1 MTEDCNHKK
10 DGQVPNNNTG
20 RTGFVVLASLLAIIA
35 GVYAMVEPMGQRID
49 FLSTQMKTHAVLQ
62 AHEGAAA
69 DLAKIVERFS
79 EVETQFRGLRELT
92 DLQFTLLRADTEKG
106 KSWRDGHDL
115 RVAPLNAAQWER
127 IKALERAVYGKEIG
141 DR

>member
-1 MTEDCNHKK
+1 MAES
-10 DGQVPNNNTG
+10 NNTG

-49 FLSTQMKTHAVLQ
+49 FVNEQVKAHSGLH
-62 AHEGAAA
+62 AHEGGVG

-92 DLQFTLLRADTEKG
+92 GLQFELLRADVEHLKI
-106 KSWRDGHDL
+106 RREDHEL
-115 RVAPLNAAQWER
+115 RVGGLNAAQWER
-127 IKALERAVYGKEIG
+127 IKALERAAYGEIAG
-141 DR
+141 DN